1 LNKKGLIVATGTV
14 LTALTLSACGTNNNA
29 MNDHKRNVGYEKVN
43 FNRPTNPYAVN
54 YRYEN
59 VNYPNNQDYFTKKN
73 NHYGNDRI
81 NEGLRSEYSNDGVI
95 HDGTYGRNVN
105 NVNRNYT
112 MDQVRYNNDLNT
124 APLVPYTNISTNTNM
139 NAGERKFADQ
149 ISKRVEQMSNVAKA
163 STVAVGD
170 QVLVAVDLVNKNVDE
185 SAFRSKIKDAL
196 SPYTSGKKV
205 YVTFD
210 GTIRNNLNNITN
222 NVPNATKNVLYDTK
236 ENVKHMYR
244 NVKNDVKDATNPNR

>member
-1 LNKKGLIVATGTV
+1 MNKKGLIVATGV

-73 NHYGNDRI
+73 YHYGNDRI
-81 NEGLRSEYSNDGVI
+81 NEGLSSEYSNDGVI

-105 NVNRNYT
+105 YTNRNYT

-149 ISKRVEQMSNVAKA
+149 ISKRVEEMSNVSKA

-170 QVLVAVDLVNKNVDE
+170 QVLIAVDLVNKNVDE